1 MSDLKLIPARHGVA
15 DRMKKGQTL
24 KVINTFGQQVIDFW
38 AFAAHDMNEYMS
50 MHHTHAALLK
60 IIPTVGDTLVTTK
73 RRDIMTIIEDTTPG
87 IHDTL
92 MPSCDRYRYEQLGC
106 TEYHMNCKDNLE
118 VALDKI
124 DVERLVHPAPL
135 NLFMNIPV
143 SPSDNNS
150 IAWDGCPAGV
160 GEYITLRAE
169 MDCIIAFSSCPQDIV
184 PINGPNCE
192 IQDTHYLIEG

>member
-1 MSDLKLIPARHGVA
+1 
-15 DRMKKGQTL
+15 MKKGQTL

-38 AFAAHDMNEYMS
+38 AFAANDMNEYMS

-60 IIPTVGDTLVTTK
+60 IIPSVGDTLVTTK

-143 SPSDNNS
+143 SPTDNNS

-169 MDCIIAFSSCPQDIV
+169 MDCIIALSSCPQDIV